1 MCASTLLV
9 IILLS
14 HNITRNKFEGQVLEV
29 TLYQNIL
36 LLEIIGP
43 EDTPYFKGV
52 FKLEIIIPE
61 RYVAFNVLIFSAIS
75 CTVVPLSTNNYFS
88 TYIVL

>member
-14 HNITRNKFEGQVLEV
+14 HNITRNKFERQVLEV
-29 TLYQNIL
+29 TLYKNIL

-75 CTVVPLSTNNYFS
+75 CTVVPLSTSNYFS